1 MTQSTLRTQ
10 RRGAPVTRR
19 RRGFSLAELLV
30 VISLMSIRL
39 AIAGP
44 RLGQTMLQ
52 ANVRSA
58 SVELTARLALARQV
72 AIRRG
77 TGAVLKVSGNKA
89 WVDVDQNGAP
99 VILRD
104 TLFLADKY
112 GVALT
117 YSGADTVRYDARG
130 YATLTADQTFSV
142 SKSSITKTVCVTAA
156 GLLLSGGCTL

>member
-1 MTQSTLRTQ
+1 MTQSIHRTPS
-10 RRGAPVTRR
+10 RSAAVRR
-19 RRGFSLAELLV
+19 RRGFTLAEMMI
-30 VISLMSIRL
+30 VISVMSLML

-44 RLGQTMLQ
+44 KLNRTMLQ

-58 SVELTARLALARQV
+58 SVELQARLALARQV

-77 TGAVLKVSGNKA
+77 SGAVLHVSANKA
-89 WVDVDQNGAP
+89 WVDVDQNGGP

-112 GVALT
+112 GVALS
-117 YSGADTVRYDARG
+117 YSGADSVRYDARG

-142 SKSSITKTVCVTAA
+142 SKSSISQTVCVTAA